1 MEKYLIQV
9 FYNSDETTFS
19 LSKNSTILKLLQFIE
34 ISFDELK
41 NSSYQLIFKQINL
54 KSMPSNEKLLNIFED
69 DALQNENKILLNI
82 LSSPNGNNSNNEINY
97 YLNISCLY
105 KNKKSYFKISP
116 LLNFQKFKFNI
127 LSLFPD
133 LDQENYQII
142 YNNEDI
148 TKMSIEKRAKKGIYL
163 LSQSPIAI
171 EGVTN
176 AEMLRLAVS
185 EKTGKGVDIFKF
197 NKELESI
204 CEKLELDKKFIHKEI
219 NVGASGGER
228 KKIELMHMW
237 MLKPSLIILDEID
250 SGLDVDATKLVA
262 NSIKEYFNM
271 YKPIIIIITHNKM
284 LINEFDNYYVH
295 LFEDEKLLQSGD
307 KELAS
312 EILNKGFKEIHNTFV
327 MKEKE

>member
-1 MEKYLIQV
+1 MLKFEDFGLFIG
-9 FYNSDETTFS
+9 DRCLFS
-19 LSKNSTILKLLQFIE
+19 N
-34 ISFDELK
+34 
-41 NSSYQLIFKQINL
+41 INL
-54 KSMPSNEKLLNIFED
+54 EMNDGEIHVFMGKNGVGKSSIAKSLMGID
-69 DALQNENKILLNI
+69 D
-82 LSSPNGNNSNNEINY
+82 
-97 YLNISCLY
+97 Y
-105 KNKKSYFKISP
+105 KVTGK
-116 LLNFQKFKFNI
+116 
-127 LSLFPD
+127 
-133 LDQENYQII
+133 II